1 MRTSIEEDDKA
12 TRVKALEDMVRLG
25 QMDQSAFERL
35 RDEIVGG
42 HIQNVHLVKGLDRKL
57 LERVRKGEDVLSE
70 TPENSSEGLAT
81 SVETPIAQ
89 AEDVDQELAEL
100 EDKEITPIHKEEKAK
115 KGEMAPPPP
124 IAGKKRTRDEILA
137 EFRASRLAS
146 AKPFEPTLSTK
157 FTKIGQS
164 KQKSRIQRD
173 ERGREVLITMDEEGN
188 VKRKV
193 KKSTSNM
200 DDGKRGG
207 LLMPDKDTA
216 PLGMEVIPQ
225 HQVATEADDDDDIF
239 EDAGADYDP
248 LAGLSGDDD
257 DSQDDSQDEGQESDA
272 EAKSEQ
278 ASPPTESTH
287 DKANN
292 SKDGD
297 MPPPSIKAKSR
308 NYFTQSNSAP
318 QIESLS
324 ADPISLTKDPSL
336 LAALKKAS
344 AIASAANPEFSS
356 EKSTSAE
363 GDATKLARRRAMLS
377 AQDRD
382 AQDLD
387 MGFGASQFGEDADE
401 DGDGDGK
408 RVKLSQWMG
417 EDGDDEANA
426 KGDKG
431 GKQRKRGKKKRK
443 GDKDSAADV
452 LRVME
457 ARKAG

>member
-1 MRTSIEEDDKA
+1 
-12 TRVKALEDMVRLG
+12 MVRLG

-42 HIQNVHLVKGLDRKL
+42 DIQNVHLVKGLDRKL
-57 LERVRKGEDVLSE
+57 LERVRKGEDVLSDN
-70 TPENSSEGLAT
+70 PENGSEALVSAI
-81 SVETPIAQ
+81 ETPIAQ
-89 AEDVDQELAEL
+89 AEDVDQELARL
-100 EDKEITPIHKEEKAK
+100 EDKNIAPVHKEEKVK
-115 KGEMAPPPP
+115 KGEMAPPPT

-146 AKPFEPTLSTK
+146 AKPVEPTLSTK

-164 KQKSRIQRD
+164 KQKSRIERD
-173 ERGREVLITMDEEGN
+173 ERGREILITTDEDGN
-188 VKRKV
+188 LKRKV
-193 KKSTSNM
+193 KKSTPISDN
-200 DDGKRGG
+200 DKRSG

-216 PLGMEVIPQ
+216 PLGMDVLPQ
-225 HQVATEADDDDDIF
+225 HQVTTDSDDDDNIF

-248 LAGLSGDDD
+248 LAGLDVDDD
-257 DSQDDSQDEGQESDA
+257 DSQDESEVSDA
-272 EAKSEQ
+272 EAKSKR
-278 ASPPTESTH
+278 ASPLIESTH
-287 DKANN
+287 AKTDS
-292 SKDGD
+292 SKNGN
-297 MPPPSIKAKSR
+297 MPPPSSTPKSR
-308 NYFTQSNSAP
+308 NYFTQSNSPP
-318 QIESLS
+318 QSESPLT
-324 ADPISLTKDPSL
+324 DPTSLTKDPSL

-344 AIASAANPEFSS
+344 AIASAANPELLSD
-356 EKSTSAE
+356 KSTSAE
-363 GDATKLARRRAMLS
+363 GEAAKLARRRAMLS
-377 AQDRD
+377 TQDRD

-387 MGFGASQFGEDADE
+387 MGFGASQFGEDAEEDG

-408 RVKLSQWMG
+408 RVKLSRWVG
-417 EDGDDEANA
+417 EDGNDGANA